1 LQRQMGT
8 DRFDRA
14 QAALRTGNVHGYPP
28 ERRSR
33 RTLSLR
39 VAMGGPPLSVKG
51 PDPEF
56 TAPTGPA
63 YIGT

>member
-1 LQRQMGT
+1 MTEIVL
-8 DRFDRA
+8 
-14 QAALRTGNVHGYPP
+14 TGRGI
-28 ERRSR
+28 
-33 RTLSLR
+33 
-39 VAMGGPPLSVKG
+39 LSVKG